1 MHIVPVGKAWRLLFV
16 LAVLELLIALPWHGI
31 YLFPFQHPQVWL
43 SGGVRSIAFSS
54 LQILFIFLPVM
65 AVIACWHR
73 NMVGPICVALW
84 LLLAI
89 AFGVS
94 VVPVST
100 FLAPTPGQFRL
111 IVVSVINI
119 SAFVFT
125 VHWTIAALR
134 QEKANA

>member
-1 MHIVPVGKAWRLLFV
+1 MHIGPVSKAWRSLLV
-16 LAVLELLIALPWHGI
+16 LAALELLVALPLYGI
-31 YLFPFQHPQVWL
+31 YLFPIQHPQVWL
-43 SGGVRSIAFSS
+43 SRGVFSVALSS

-65 AVIACWHR
+65 AIIGCWHR
-73 NMVGPICVALW
+73 RVVGPICVSLW
-84 LLLAI
+84 SLLAI

-111 IVVSVINI
+111 FVVFVINI
-119 SAFVFT
+119 FAFAFT

-134 QEKANA
+134 REEANA